1 MKILATGDEQRID
14 ELKQKFGS
22 EKISVNAPGDAASQL
37 RQYDVIFD
45 LNADEKKSVLDKY
58 AVLEN
63 KLVIV
68 CAVKKS
74 VTAMIGESDQ
84 KMKCSIAGMNALP
97 TFINKAPL
105 EVSFTGELSRRKF
118 EEFAG
123 NVKLSFLE
131 VKDAAGMVIPRV
143 LCMIINEACYSVY
156 EGVAVK
162 EDIDLAMKLGTGY
175 PFGPLEW
182 CDRIGIQNV
191 YETLE
196 AMHHETRDR
205 RYEICP
211 LLKEK
216 YEKKETFYS

>member
-22 EKISVNAPGDAASQL
+22 EKISVDPAGDTASQL

-58 AVLEN
+58 AALEN
-63 KLVIV
+63 KLVIA

-74 VTAMIGESDQ
+74 VKAMIGESDQ
-84 KMKCSIAGMNALP
+84 KMKCRIAGMNALP

-105 EVSFTGELSRRKF
+105 EVSFADERSRKKF

-131 VKDAAGMVIPRV
+131 VKDAIGMVIPRV
-143 LCMIINEACYSVY
+143 ICMIINEACYSLY
-156 EGVAVK
+156 QGVAVK

-196 AMHHETRDR
+196 AIHYETRDR